1 MRVCLSP
8 RCLKVGEEI
17 KRSLATLLQEPSA
30 IDPMLEGVSLT
41 ITETQMSTDVKTA
54 RIFLLP
60 LAGKNKGQIIHH
72 LNENKSKIRKLLA
85 KKVYLKHIPQLIF
98 VLDDR
103 FHKNDRIN
111 SILKQDTPNS
121 SSNSPINKSDE

>member
-17 KRSLATLLQEPSA
+17 KRSLAILLQEPSA
-30 IDPMLEGVSLT
+30 IDPSLESMSLT
-41 ITETQMSTDVKTA
+41 VTEAQMSTDVKTA
-54 RIFLLP
+54 RVFLLP
-60 LAGKNKGQIIHH
+60 LAGKNKEQIISR

-85 KKVYLKHIPQLIF
+85 RKVYLKHTPQLIF

-103 FHKNDRIN
+103 FHKSDRIN
-111 SILKQDTPNS
+111 SILKQDTPNRR
-121 SSNSPINKSDE
+121 SNSSINKSDE

>member
-17 KRSLATLLQEPSA
+17 KRSLALLLQEPST

-41 ITETQMSTDVKTA
+41 VTEAQMSTDVKTA

-60 LAGKNKGQIIHH
+60 LAGINKETIIDS
-72 LNENKSKIRKLLA
+72 LNNNKSKIRTLLA
-85 KKVYLKHIPQLIF
+85 KRVYLKFVPQLIF
-98 VLDDR
+98 R
-103 FHKNDRIN
+103 
-111 SILKQDTPNS
+111 S
-121 SSNSPINKSDE
+121 